1 MANTKV
7 VTNAV
12 RISYA
17 HIFEPVSIV
26 EGGTAKYSVSIIIPK
41 SDTEL
46 VAKINEAIDAAIS
59 SAVSTKFNGKMPN
72 KATLKLPLKDGDLRD
87 DEAYKN
93 SWYINCSSVSAPQV
107 VDKALNPIIDKNE
120 VVSGDFCR
128 VSINF
133 GTYNVTGSKG
143 VSAYLGNI
151 QFIRKG
157 EPLGGKSSAS
167 TDFATSSEEFL

>member
-1 MANTKV
+1 MANTKI

-17 HIFEPVSIV
+17 HIFEPSSIV
-26 EGGTAKYSVSIIIPK
+26 EGGQAKYSVSIIIPK

-46 VAKINEAIDAAIS
+46 VNKINNAIDAAITN
-59 SAVSTKFNGKMPN
+59 AVSTKFNGKMPN
-72 KATLKLPLKDGDLRD
+72 KAALKLPLKDGDLKD
-87 DEAYKN
+87 DEAYKD
-93 SWYINCSSVSAPQV
+93 SWYINCSSLTAPQI
-107 VDKALNPIIDKNE
+107 VDKALNPIIDKSE
-120 VVSGDFCR
+120 VVSGDYCR

-133 GTYNVTGSKG
+133 GAYNVTGSKG

-167 TDFATSSEEFL
+167 TDFGTSSEEFL

>member
-7 VTNAV
+7 VTTPV

-17 HIFEPVSIV
+17 HIFEPTSIV
-26 EGGTAKYSVSIIIPK
+26 EGGQAKYSVSIIIPK
-41 SDTEL
+41 TDTEL
-46 VAKINEAIDAAIS
+46 VEKINKAIDAAIA
-59 SAVSTKFNGKMPN
+59 SAISTKFNGKNPN
-72 KATLKLPLKDGDLRD
+72 KATLKLPLKDGDLKE

-93 SWYINCSSVSAPQV
+93 SWYINCSSVTAPQI
-107 VDKALNPIIDKNE
+107 VDKELNPIIDKNE
-120 VVSGDFCR
+120 VVSGDYCR

-133 GTYNVTGSKG
+133 GAYNVTGSKG

>member
-17 HIFEPVSIV
+17 HIFEPSSII
-26 EGGTAKYSVSIIIPK
+26 EGGQAKYSVSIIIPK
-41 SDTEL
+41 TDIEL
-46 VAKINEAIDAAIS
+46 VEKINNAVDAAIS
-59 SAVSTKFNGKMPN
+59 NAVSTKFNGKMPT
-72 KATLKLPLKDGDLRD
+72 KASMKLPLKDGDLKD

-93 SWYINCSSVSAPQV
+93 SWYINCSSLTAPQI
-107 VDKALNPIIDKNE
+107 VDKNLNPIFDKNE
-120 VVSGDFCR
+120 VVSGDYCR

-133 GTYNVTGSKG
+133 GAYNVTGSKG

-157 EPLGGKSSAS
+157 EPLGGKASAS
-167 TDFATSSEEFL
+167 TDFGNSTEEFL